1 MGREVREC
9 GGFIGRVWLGRKG
22 ERKVGRGWRTSL
34 RRQRKI
40 ELRSLNRML
49 KEKLHCI
56 HHNELNSTSS
66 CGREGGNR
74 VAHSRPALRGGP
86 YSKSWRRRESVTES
100 CLIGSVVE
108 LFDVILALL
117 ETKLSSIQHPDFN
130 RNIKRRESELQC
142 AGCTERGKAATTTTS
157 TARR

>member
-1 MGREVREC
+1 LVVLKKRFKKKRVVKKNKKQKRKK
-9 GGFIGRVWLGRKG
+9 GGGGG
-22 ERKVGRGWRTSL
+22 GG
-34 RRQRKI
+34 
-40 ELRSLNRML
+40 
-49 KEKLHCI
+49 
-56 HHNELNSTSS
+56 
-66 CGREGGNR
+66 GGGGNR

-117 ETKLSSIQHPDFN
+117 ETKLSGIQHPDFN

-142 AGCTERGKAATTTTS
+142 AGCMERGKAATTTSTS